1 MDIQS
6 VKNMLGLKTDKHDN
20 YLAEVIPL
28 FIEQAKAYC
37 NNPFVV
43 DGDTELPA
51 GVKLYVA
58 KAIEHNMKP
67 IALKGRT
74 MGSVSYSYE
83 IELPRTITKHLAPY
97 RKVSFS

>member
-6 VKNMLGLKTDKHDN
+6 VKNMLSIKTDKHDN

-28 FIEQAKAYC
+28 FIELAKDRC
-37 NNPFVV
+37 NNTFLV
-43 DGDTELPA
+43 DGVEELPA

-67 IALKGRT
+67 SNLKSRT
-74 MGSVSYSYE
+74 MGSVSYSYDTD
-83 IELPRTITKHLAPY
+83 LPAGVVKHLAPY
-97 RKVSFS
+97 KKVRFV